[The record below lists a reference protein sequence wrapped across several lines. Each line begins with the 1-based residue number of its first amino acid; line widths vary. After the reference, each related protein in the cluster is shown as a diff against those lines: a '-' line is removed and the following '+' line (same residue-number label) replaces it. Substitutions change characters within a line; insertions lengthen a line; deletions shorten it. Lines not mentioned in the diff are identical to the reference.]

1 MKKLNQPGSVP
12 LPRRFFLKTAAA
24 GMLAFAAV
32 PFLFSAGPAN
42 AATASGGQKVLI
54 VYYSRSG
61 NTRVM
66 AQTIHSLTG
75 GDIVELE
82 TVRPYPEE
90 YRPTTDQAKK
100 ELEANFYP
108 PLKVAVGD
116 ISAYDVVFVGS
127 PSWWGT
133 FASPVRGFLA
143 RHDFSG
149 KKIIPFITHE
159 GSGLGKSVS
168 DLKSLCPGATIFE
181 GRAVRGSR
189 VTGAQAEISQWLKR
203 IGLSQ

>member
-1 MKKLNQPGSVP
+1 MV
-12 LPRRFFLKTAAA
+12 
-24 GMLAFAAV
+24 AFAAA
-32 PFLFSAGPAN
+32 PFLLFADSAN
-42 AATASGGQKVLI
+42 AATAPGGQNVLI

-61 NTRVM
+61 NTRAM
-66 AQTIHSLTG
+66 AQTIHSLVG

-82 TVRPYPEE
+82 TVRPYPKE
-90 YRPTTDQAKK
+90 YRATTEQAKK

-108 PLKVAVGD
+108 PLKDSVGD
-116 ISAYDVVFVGS
+116 IGAYDVVFVGS

-143 RHDFSG
+143 QHDFSG
-149 KKIIPFITHE
+149 KKMIPFITHE

-168 DLKSLCPGATIFE
+168 DLKLLCPGATIFE
-181 GRAVRGSR
+181 GCAVRGSN
-189 VTGAQAEISQWLKR
+189 VAGAHAEISQWLKR